1 MNQGGQ
7 RAGAGTAEPARP
19 DNQREVPTARSAVR
33 SALDAANHRAARRAP
48 EAAGWACAAELGS
61 CTRAGIR
68 CRRLHYRRRADSWVL
83 EAERAAQ
90 STDHRVA
97 AAVPGTRPAVV
108 LREGRVAGRCCR
120 IRGQLPRAA
129 GRPPPGA
136 QAVRLP
142 GIHCRTHR
150 QLSTVGCLSAGTR
163 RGHHRIQP
171 LAGAVVLC
179 RCPVFGGCWCTR
191 GQRSAVGCSSPG
203 ARGTQLPGI
212 YHRIQ
217 RRAPSVPQR
226 AVRPLPRRDQLVGQ
240 RFTR

>member
-61 CTRAGIR
+61 CTRAGTR
-68 CRRLHYRRRADSWVL
+68 CRRLRYLRCADSWVL
-83 EAERAAQ
+83 VAERAAL

-97 AAVPGTRPAVV
+97 AASGTRPAVV
-108 LREGRVAGRCCR
+108 LGEGRVAGGCCR
-120 IRGQLPRAA
+120 IGGQLPRAA
-129 GRPPPGA
+129 GPPPPGA
-136 QAVRLP
+136 QTVRLP
-142 GIHCRTHR
+142 GIHCRTQR
-150 QLSTVGCLSAGTR
+150 QLSTVGCSPAGTR
-163 RGHHRIQP
+163 RGHHRIQA
-171 LAGAVVLC
+171 LAGAVVLG

-203 ARGTQLPGI
+203 ARGTRLLGFH
-212 YHRIQ
+212 YRIQ
-217 RRAPSVPQR
+217 CRACSVPPW
-226 AVRPLPRRDQLVGQ
+226 AVWPLLRKDQPAGQ
-240 RFTR
+240 RFPR